1 MTVILKLLS
10 WEIIEHTIFK
20 VSHNLFYMFRL
31 PEKSKIYTQ
40 FFMKCPDSCQEPIL
54 HSQFLFLILLD
65 PLHVQI
71 LQGDI
76 DQCSPA
82 MMKLSTLTSQCL
94 KLFIITSK
102 KRHCPNLVSV
112 VDIDTALKYVLWVK
126 FSVFN

>member
-1 MTVILKLLS
+1 VAVILKLLS

-31 PEKSKIYTQ
+31 PEKSKIYTN
-40 FFMKCPDSCQEPIL
+40 FFLKYPDSCQEPIL

-82 MMKLSTLTSQCL
+82 TMKLSTLTSQCL

-102 KRHCPNLVSV
+102 KALSKFVSV
-112 VDIDTALKYVLWVK
+112 VDIDSALKYVLWVK